1 MSKRASRHKNKSK
14 IDPLLN
20 IPDEDL
26 GKYLFEEKRLTTPAT
41 IDNNVQQFCKKISP
55 SESPVFLPV
64 QPLNWSRLNYCNK
77 NVERMIQ
84 LHSGKMVLGYKI
96 WYVPFLYIE
105 AERHAVWRS
114 PNGELLEI
122 TFNKDGESQ
131 ILFLPVP
138 ALKTVIAHSHTK
150 PRAAFHPRVKNII
163 EFLKEMEKRQA
174 QIINIQ
180 YDDTWE
186 GWERALSF
194 ETWGLKNQKVG

>member
-20 IPDEDL
+20 ISDENL
-26 GKYLFEEKRLTTPAT
+26 GDYLLDKKRLTTPVA
-41 IDNNVQQFCKKISP
+41 IDKNVQQFCQKISP
-55 SESPVFLPV
+55 GESPVFLSV

-84 LHSGKMVLGYKI
+84 LHGGKMVLGYKL

-114 PNGELLEI
+114 PYEELVDI
-122 TFNKDGESQ
+122 TFNRDGEGQ

-138 ALKTVIAHSHTK
+138 ALKTVIAHSLTK
-150 PRAAFHPRVKNII
+150 PRAAFHPRVKDFI
-163 EFLKEMEKRQA
+163 EVLKEREKLQA
-174 QIINIQ
+174 QFYNFQ
-180 YDDTWE
+180 HNDTWD
-186 GWERALSF
+186 GWEKALSF
-194 ETWGLKNQKVG
+194 ETWSLKNPKAG